1 MIQKIKILHSVTAC
15 RTCFSQERRVYVPA
29 EDSADGVAKVVYTS
43 KDRKS
48 RKVFNTLDWLACLV
62 VHIPGRYERTVRY
75 CGHYSNK
82 SRGMR
87 KKAGMDDTIPAVI
100 PNKTSSKES
109 RQNWAR
115 LVQKIY
121 EVDPLLCP
129 KCQGT
134 MKIISF
140 IEELDLIE
148 KILCHLDLWDIRNH
162 DPPQKVSDHILEL
175 VSDEADSRI
184 PVFDSWY

>member
-1 MIQKIKILHSVTAC
+1 MI
-15 RTCFSQERRVYVPA
+15 YVPDK
-29 EDSADGVAKVVYTS
+29 ESDDGVAKVVYIS

-48 RKVFNTLDWLACLV
+48 RKVFNALDWLARLV
-62 VHIPGRYERTVRY
+62 THIPSRYEQTVRY
-75 CGHYSNK
+75 YGYYSNK

-87 KKAGMDDTIPAVI
+87 KKACMDDAIPAAI
-100 PNKTSSKES
+100 PNEMSSKEF

-115 LVQKIY
+115 LIQKVY

-140 IEELDLIE
+140 IEDLDIIE
-148 KILCHLDLWDIRNH
+148 KILRHLELWDIRNH
-162 DPPQKVSDHILEL
+162 DPPKPEPSHIPEL
-175 VSDEADSRI
+175 VYDYSDSQI
-184 PVFDSWY
+184 PAVDYWN